1 MARPG
6 SGALTRVALVNV
18 TGAEL
23 LETAANNVLMRAAR
37 APFLIL
43 VGDMLMTQPGWNV
56 ALACRCG
63 SGRRVFGE
71 RAARTAANSRS

>member
-23 LETAANNVLMRAAR
+23 LETAANNVLKRAAR

-43 VGDMLMTQPGWNV
+43 VQLVIREKVWYY
-56 ALACRCG
+56 
-63 SGRRVFGE
+63 S
-71 RAARTAANSRS
+71 